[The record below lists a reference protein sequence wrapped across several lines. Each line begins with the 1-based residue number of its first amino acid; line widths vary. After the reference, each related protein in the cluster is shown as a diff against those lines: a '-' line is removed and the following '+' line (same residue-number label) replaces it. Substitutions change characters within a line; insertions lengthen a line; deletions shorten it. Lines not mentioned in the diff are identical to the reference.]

1 MTPEQKLALFL
12 QADPVAE
19 RDALFVAEVMA
30 RATRRRALI
39 AWLASAPLAIAAGV
53 LLWVVGPVLGR
64 AFADVGA
71 ALSMPLQSLGM
82 VVSLLL
88 AAGLAG
94 LATPMRGLTKN
105 SR

>member
-19 RDALFVAEVMA
+19 RDPLFVAEVMA
-30 RATRRRALI
+30 RATRRKALI
-39 AWLASAPLAIAAGV
+39 AWLATAPLAIAAGA
-53 LLWVVGPVLGR
+53 LLGAASPILVR
-64 AFADVGA
+64 TFADIGA
-71 ALSMPLQSLGM
+71 TLAMPLQSLGM

-94 LATPMRGLTKN
+94 LSTPVRGLTKN